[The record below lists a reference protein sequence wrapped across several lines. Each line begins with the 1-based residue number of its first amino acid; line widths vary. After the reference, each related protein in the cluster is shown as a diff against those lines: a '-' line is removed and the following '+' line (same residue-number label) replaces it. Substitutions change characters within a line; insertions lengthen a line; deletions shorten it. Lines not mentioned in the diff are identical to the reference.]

1 MNGELE
7 YVRVWGGVS
16 RDSRTRMRF
25 EDRPVDLEIPERLV
39 LLRMGWRPRHDGCV
53 EQLRDE

>member
-39 LLRMGWRPRHDGCV
+39 LLRMGWRPWHDGCV
-53 EQLRDE
+53 EQLRDG